1 MTNDERRT
9 PHELAAIFC
18 RCHATSLQR
27 YEHDARCPFL
37 AAVDL
42 FEAER
47 SRLSAA
53 EAASAEWRKAV
64 DLIRAPLVKFA
75 GKALPELCCSSIAE
89 AIMEVLAERDAL
101 RRVALA
107 AAAAVDLKRAR
118 ERGPSDALMDSVDA
132 AFAEREFEHTLDQHG
147 KRIEEAVDAARAAG
161 HLEGA

>member
-75 GKALPELCCSSIAE
+75 EMGLVLLL
-89 AIMEVLAERDAL
+89 AIHLLGGIRVLMIENMPWREDQKRMAT
-101 RRVALA
+101 LA
-107 AAAAVDLKRAR
+107 AAISVGIAGVFLI
-118 ERGPSDALMDSVDA
+118 AL
-132 AFAEREFEHTLDQHG
+132 L
-147 KRIEEAVDAARAAG
+147 
-161 HLEGA
+161 